1 MLVID
6 TAAIRRFVHAHGPQL
21 IQHAIR
27 VRSIASAH
35 AEKTLAKFL
44 DVAGLFDTVFAAAR
58 LGDGSARVVI
68 GGIVNGP
75 VPPEAAAVR

>member
-1 MLVID
+1 LLFID
-6 TAAIRRFVHAHGPQL
+6 TAAIRRFLHAHGPQL

-27 VRSIASAH
+27 VRSITSEH

-58 LGDGSARVVI
+58 LGGRLSPRGDRRDCKWARDF
-68 GGIVNGP
+68 
-75 VPPEAAAVR
+75 